1 MRNEEQIKL
10 SLKSKQEAL
19 VSLLNEF
26 LDYLIDKNK
35 IDYLNISLILEIA
48 KEDIL
53 KIRNEDMKK
62 VRFILEKYPDFN

>member
-1 MRNEEQIKL
+1 MRSEGQIKL

-26 LDYLIDKNK
+26 RDYLIDKSK
-35 IDYLNISLILEIA
+35 IDYLNISFILEIA

-53 KIRNEDMKK
+53 KIKNEDMKK
-62 VRFILEKYPDFN
+62 VRLILEKYPDFN